1 MPPSASTAVLTV
13 AISGTDMYPQGE
25 YEEKKLLHR
34 NLVVILHL
42 SFIDAEAAGG
52 V

>member
-1 MPPSASTAVLTV
+1 MPPSASTAVLTGDV
-13 AISGTDMYPQGE
+13 LYSQGE

-34 NLVVILHL
+34 NLLVILTL
-42 SFIDAEAAGG
+42 SFIDEEAAGG